1 MAQTQGT
8 LLEVLK
14 KKMRAMKD
22 ELEAAKEIA
31 DETQI
36 RLQEEI
42 RRREEV
48 SPLWHQLLKPR
59 EQPFL
64 WLNAITRSR
73 YSFT

>member
-22 ELEAAKEIA
+22 ELEASKEAA
-31 DETQI
+31 DELQI
-36 RLQEEI
+36 KLNEEI

-48 SPLWHQLLKPR
+48 SIIIIIIIIIIIKNQLK
-59 EQPFL
+59 
-64 WLNAITRSR
+64 SC
-73 YSFT
+73 